1 VKRTETLLGE
11 SLPKNPVTEIG
22 FGTPPLTNSVID
34 WKEMIEEVQEF

>member
-1 VKRTETLLGE
+1 MKRTETLLGE

-22 FGTPPLTNSVID
+22 FGTPLTNSVID